1 MDPSRTLW
9 LGNLQKGITEEE
21 IHTIF
26 NEISKPNYYKNF

>member
-21 IHTIF
+21 IHEIF
-26 NEISKPNYYKNF
+26 KEISKPNNNRNF